1 MMYWPENGMN
11 GWGYAFMTSSMLL
24 FWALMII
31 AIVLLVGRR
40 GGPETSNT
48 QSKQPN
54 PTTPEEIL
62 AERFARGEID
72 DEEYHRRGA
81 ILREPGR
88 P

>member
-1 MMYWPENGMN
+1 MMNWTGNGMN
-11 GWGYAFMTSSMLL
+11 GWGYAFMTISMLL
-24 FWALMII
+24 FWALVIT
-31 AIVLLVGRR
+31 AIVLLVGRM
-40 GGPETSNT
+40 GGPQTPNT
-48 QSKQPN
+48 QSKQPK

-72 DEEYHRRGA
+72 DEEYHRRRA